1 MAEHTE
7 EFKAGQKDGITIA
20 LGYLAVSFALG
31 IAMAGAGI
39 NALQG
44 FVMSFLNLASAGEY
58 AATQVIAANGS
69 YLQMAVITL
78 IANARYLLM
87 SCAFSQKFS
96 PDTPMIHRFL
106 TGYGITDEHFAIAVS
121 RKHFLDPYYMYGAMS
136 LSVPGWSIGTMLG
149 IIMGNILPARIVS
162 ALSVAL
168 YGMFLAIIIP
178 PARKRIS
185 ILIIVLT
192 GFLSSWMCGI
202 LPIVSSLSTG
212 TRTIILTL
220 LIAGTAAWLKPIGE
234 DGQ

>member
-1 MAEHTE
+1 MKFSKE

-20 LGYLAVSFALG
+20 LGYFAVSFALG
-31 IAMAGAGI
+31 IAMANAGI
-39 NALQG
+39 SALQG

-58 AATQVIAANGS
+58 AGTQVVAAGGS

-96 PDTPMIHRFL
+96 PDTPVYHRFL
-106 TGYGITDEHFAIAVS
+106 TGYGITDEHFAIAIS
-121 RKHFLDPYYMYGAMS
+121 RGKYLDPFYMYGAMS
-136 LSVPGWSIGTMLG
+136 LSVPGWAVGTMLG
-149 IIMGNILPARIVS
+149 IIMGNVLPARIVS

-178 PARKRIS
+178 PARKRTS
-185 ILIIVLT
+185 ILVIVAT
-192 GFLSSWMCGI
+192 GFVSSYLGGV
-202 LPIVSSLSTG
+202 LPYVSSLSSG
-212 TRTIILTL
+212 TRTILLTL
-220 LIAGTAAWLKPIGE
+220 LIAGTAAFVKPIGE